1 MSDNPSINELNMKME
16 RLFMGCGGYLDSNK
30 VRPDTKGAL
39 MDEVRNDTSYRKNN
53 QHVNLEDAMPI
64 AHIKYDF
71 KNQTEK
77 IFKYK
82 SRGRK

>member
-1 MSDNPSINELNMKME
+1 MPDTHAIIRSFE
-16 RLFMGCGGYLDSNK
+16 RFLSSHGGYYNNCTE
-30 VRPDTKGAL
+30 VRQDTKGAL